1 MTCSF
6 VMAGLV
12 PAMTNF
18 AIVPLV
24 CNRFLPIISVQR
36 DLVHIGTLSC
46 VIVKLQSANKHIR
59 GSGCQRNIISTQS
72 GRCPMQEPFAYSP
85 AHKIA
90 QNFILTRRQI
100 LIVALASAIL
110 LAMISLEF
118 LNMKHGESDSAAR
131 SSFSSS
137 SELSTGMPLP

>member
-1 MTCSF
+1 MPRK
-6 VMAGLV
+6 VIERNQEGV
-12 PAMTNF
+12 P
-18 AIVPLV
+18 
-24 CNRFLPIISVQR
+24 C
-36 DLVHIGTLSC
+36 
-46 VIVKLQSANKHIR
+46 KK
-59 GSGCQRNIISTQS
+59 
-72 GRCPMQEPFAYSP
+72 PFAYSP